1 MASSNKQFRLW
12 KVWTTLKQMCH
23 DRGYRVT
30 REMMEMSFEDWKA
43 AHGEKTRSLLLALGV
58 DQFMLISGFGCR
70 KELSFPVQKLDD
82 DADQMIVFFAEEKD
96 VGTPTIKSLYA
107 RCREDACFRAIIVYQ
122 NKVAPMARR
131 NIDILLTEDPPYI
144 FEPFSE
150 AELVFNVTRHMLVP
164 LHEVLTPQE
173 KDQLLRRYNVT
184 EQNLPCM
191 QRVDPIARYFGLR
204 KGQIVR
210 IVRSSKTA
218 GRYVTYRIVAD

>member
-43 AHGEKTRSLLLALGV
+43 AHGEKT
-58 DQFMLISGFGCR
+58 R